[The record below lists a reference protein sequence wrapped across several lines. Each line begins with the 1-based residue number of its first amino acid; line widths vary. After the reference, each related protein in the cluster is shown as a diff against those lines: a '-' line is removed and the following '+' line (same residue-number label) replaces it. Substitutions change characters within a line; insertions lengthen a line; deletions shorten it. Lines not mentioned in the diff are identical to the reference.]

1 MRGLDTSPGKGGFD
15 LPGRSTSPVG
25 SARKRARSKD
35 PRGSSSAK
43 KRRMTGLPMAPGSYK
58 GAYKMEDSFSSSD
71 ESGQDEERGKA
82 AAGVRMSTGQ
92 FNSVLPF
99 TLGKPSREKSA
110 VFLNIVQKAFDPPP
124 PFRLNIMQNLQ

>member
-1 MRGLDTSPGKGGFD
+1 MKDDGSDSGTADMRGLDTSPGKGGFD

-43 KRRMTGLPMAPGSYK
+43 KRRMIGLPMAPGSYK

-82 AAGVRMSTGQ
+82 AAGVRVSTEH
-92 FNSVLPF
+92 
-99 TLGKPSREKSA
+99 TLSHMFKVTNYNFVGE
-110 VFLNIVQKAFDPPP
+110 NYIY
-124 PFRLNIMQNLQ
+124 

>member
-1 MRGLDTSPGKGGFD
+1 MKDDGSDSGTADMRGLDTSPGKSGFD

-43 KRRMTGLPMAPGSYK
+43 KRRMIGLPMAPGSYK

-92 FNSVLPF
+92 FNSVLSF
-99 TLGKPSREKSA
+99 TLSP
-110 VFLNIVQKAFDPPP
+110 NIQHLHSILA
-124 PFRLNIMQNLQ
+124 R